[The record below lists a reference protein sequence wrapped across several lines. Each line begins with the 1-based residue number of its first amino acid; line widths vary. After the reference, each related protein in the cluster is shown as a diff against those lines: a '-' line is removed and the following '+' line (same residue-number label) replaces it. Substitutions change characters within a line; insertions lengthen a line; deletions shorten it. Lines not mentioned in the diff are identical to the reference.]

1 MVSACCSCCSTLFA
15 PCLPYPNLPMCK
27 PATLTATQLLSSFLA
42 IIVAVACTSVLP
54 STQLLSSSLAHTEA
68 VACFPVL
75 PSLLTCASLCH
86 PVQTLFL
93 RAPPLPN
100 LTLALRRH
108 AGCTG
113 MGRRNDSH
121 LRPQRALQLPASC

>member
-15 PCLPYPNLPMCK
+15 PCLPYSNLLVCK

-42 IIVAVACTSVLP
+42 IGLTS
-54 STQLLSSSLAHTEA
+54 
-68 VACFPVL
+68 VL

-93 RAPPLPN
+93 RAPPLPD